1 MEKTETILMELSP
14 SELLNVNGGE
24 PISSLLSR
32 LSPWA
37 AVAAVLIYVYDNWDQ
52 FVEGVKEG
60 YESTQSK

>member
-24 PISSLLSR
+24 PISSLLGR
-32 LSPWA
+32 FSPWA
-37 AVAAVLIYVYDNWDQ
+37 AVATVLIYVYDNWDQ